1 PGGPRR
7 RRGRRPLGLRRG
19 ARGRPRLRHREPRA
33 LPGQAR
39 SRVRAAHGF
48 PRARL
53 MGLLRLPEPYDFELS
68 TERYR
73 AFGPDLANL
82 WLEGSLHRVVGRREV
97 RISAARGGVRV
108 EPLNA
113 ETRPAVRKLLGVEFD
128 LASFYEWADGEPVLA
143 RLTRELAGL
152 RPPLAPDPFE

>member
-1 PGGPRR
+1 
-7 RRGRRPLGLRRG
+7 
-19 ARGRPRLRHREPRA
+19 
-33 LPGQAR
+33 
-39 SRVRAAHGF
+39 
-48 PRARL
+48 

-108 EPLNA
+108 APLHA
-113 ETRPAVRKLLGVEFD
+113 ETRPAGRRRRPGSLVPDRPGP
-128 LASFYEWADGEPVLA
+128 AGRRAGAAGPA
-143 RLTRELAGL
+143 RFLPPQGRGRDRAGGREDRL
-152 RPPLAPDPFE
+152 RGALRAAR